1 VVKTTRIYQKLRVAK
16 RRDALEIANKYYESG
31 LVEFATPNFISYAEL
46 YQVIPNDP
54 YFSSQVTLHNTG
66 QVFTDGHSGTNNADI
81 DAPEAWEITTGK
93 SDIIIAV
100 LDQGVTSNHPD
111 LPNSRQV
118 RLSGS
123 NFGDGNVNNPSP
135 TNDSNMEML
144 VLVS

>member
-1 VVKTTRIYQKLRVAK
+1 M
-16 RRDALEIANKYYESG
+16 
-31 LVEFATPNFISYAEL
+31 EFATPNFISYAEL

-66 QVFTDGHSGTNNADI
+66 QVFIDGHSGTNNADI

-93 SDIIIAV
+93 SNIIIAV
-100 LDQGVTSNHPD
+100 LDQGVTSNYPD